1 MMRDTMTATA
11 QTKQHSTRR
20 VIAAA
25 LVGGALGF
33 GGVSLLSPSP
43 ATDVGAVAPV
53 GLSGEVATPEPAATG
68 TDEADDRRTTG
79 ADEVAASGA
88 TAPTSGVV
96 DQATAEQAA
105 IVYLGEGRVTWVSP
119 EDDHGAAWEI
129 EVTLPTGRE
138 VDVYIDASG
147 QVVHTSQ
154 GLAGLLP

>member
-1 MMRDTMTATA
+1 MSDTMTSTA

-25 LVGGALGF
+25 LIGGALGI
-33 GGVSLLSPSP
+33 GGVNLLSPSP
-43 ATDVGAVAPV
+43 AGDLGVAAPV
-53 GLSGEVATPEPAATG
+53 VPASEVATPEPASPGTAT
-68 TDEADDRRTTG
+68 TDAERTTG
-79 ADEVAASGA
+79 AGEAATSGA
-88 TAPTSGVV
+88 PAPASGVV

-105 IVYLGEGRVTWVSP
+105 VAFLGEGRVTWVSP

-138 VDVYIDASG
+138 VDVYVDAMG